1 MNDIQKLTELNYE
14 TEFYFQW
21 HITEKCNLRC
31 KHCYHE
37 DYQQYGIEIEQLLG
51 IGNHLC
57 DAIKQ
62 WGKVGSF
69 SITGGEPFLRADV
82 VFELLNLFDTRDEVH
97 QVDILT
103 NGTLIDENIISQL
116 KKYKKLRRIQL
127 SLEGLQ
133 ETNDD
138 VRGAG
143 HFDLTLSKIKQLIDN
158 NLTVCVMMTI
168 GAHNQH
174 EVLPLAELLGDL
186 GVEAFVLDR
195 FIPEGQ
201 SHELQKWVLTA
212 NELKSVYEK
221 CYDYFNK
228 SLKPRMLLYRTLFCL
243 LNPQDEHIGAMCSV
257 GNNALTIMPDGD
269 VYPCRRLPLK
279 LGNLLE
285 TTVYDIWYTAPLLWE
300 IRNPDNLKGK
310 CNGCEFI
317 PVCRGCRA
325 FAYAQ
330 TGDYLESDSQCW
342 KE

>member
-1 MNDIQKLTELNYE
+1 MDDGHQLTELNYE

-37 DYQQYGIEIEQLLG
+37 EYQQQGLEIPKLLD
-51 IGNHLC
+51 IGARLC
-57 DAIKQ
+57 NAIKQ
-62 WGKVGSF
+62 WGKIGSF
-69 SITGGEPFLRADV
+69 SITGGEPFLRKDA
-82 VFELLNLFDTRDEVH
+82 VFEILDLFEKREEVH

-103 NGTLIDENIISQL
+103 NGTLIDENTITQL
-116 KKYKKLRRIQL
+116 VKYKKLRRIQL
-127 SLEGLQ
+127 SLEGLKKA
-133 ETNDD
+133 NDQI
-138 VRGAG
+138 RGDG
-143 HFDLTLSKIKQLIDN
+143 HFDLTISKIKQLIEN
-158 NLTVCVMMTI
+158 KLTICVMMTI
-168 GAHNQH
+168 GKHNQQDII
-174 EVLPLAELLGDL
+174 PLAEFLGDL

-201 SHELQKWVLTA
+201 SSNLQKWVLSSK
-212 NELKSVYEK
+212 ELKHVYEK

-269 VYPCRRLPLK
+269 VYPCRRLPIK
-279 LGNLLE
+279 LGNLTK
-285 TTVYDIWYTAPLLWE
+285 TTVYDIWYTHPLLWE

-310 CNGCEFI
+310 CNGCEFT

-325 FAYAQ
+325 FAYTQ
-330 TGDYLESDSQCW
+330 TGDYLESDPQCW